1 MPNEDKY
8 LEYLKRATADLRE
21 TRRRLREVEE
31 ASREPI
37 AIVGMACR
45 FPGGVRTPEQLW
57 RIVADGV
64 DAVGEFPADRGWD
77 LAELHDP
84 TSTRPATSYIKTG
97 GFLDDV
103 ADFDP
108 ALFGIS
114 PREAL
119 AMDPQQRLLLETS
132 WEALE
137 RAGIDPTSLRG
148 SRTGV
153 FAGMMYHDY
162 HTRLGRV
169 SEELENFLGN
179 GNSGAVAAGRVS
191 YTFGFEGPALTADTA
206 CSSSLV
212 TLHLAVQALRNG
224 ECSLAL
230 AGGVAMMAIPE
241 PFIQFSRQRALA
253 KDGRCKAFA
262 DAADGTGLSEG
273 AGMLLVERLSDAQRL
288 GHPIVAVIRGTAVNQ
303 DGASSGLTAPNGPSQ
318 QRVIRQAL
326 ANAGLEAADVDT
338 VEGHGTGTSLGDP
351 IEAQAV
357 LATYGREHRP
367 DKPLYLGSLKS
378 NLGHTQAA
386 AGVGGIIKM
395 VLAMRHGVLP
405 ATLHVDRPSS
415 KVDWTA
421 GSVELLTEARDWVSD
436 GPRRAGISSFGI
448 SGTNAHVIV
457 EEPPAAEPV
466 ERVAA
471 TRAHTPWVL
480 SGKTAD
486 ALRAQAG
493 RLAAH
498 LEEHPETDPAAVA
511 ATLARGR
518 ARLDHRA
525 VVLAET
531 GSNPLAALRSLA
543 EGAKSPDVVTGTGT
557 DGALA
562 VLFSGQGSQRPGMG
576 RELYG
581 RFAAFT
587 TAFDET
593 CAALDEHTA
602 VGVKSLVFAEPGSPE
617 AELLY
622 QTEHTQPALF
632 AIEVALYRLLESFGV
647 RPDFLVGH
655 SIGELT
661 AAHLAGVLSLEDA
674 AGLVV
679 KRAQLMQ
686 TLPPT
691 GAMATLAA
699 TPDDLGELPGTV
711 SIAAVNSPDS
721 LVISGDR
728 DAVTAIVEEWKARG
742 RKAKAL
748 KVSHAFHSPHTEA
761 ILPAFR
767 AYAATL
773 TYHEPRIPV
782 ISDVTGELADQLTD
796 PDYWTRHIREA
807 VRFGPA
813 IETLAARGVT
823 GFLEV
828 GPDTTLTTLAGHT
841 LGAGDHATA
850 AMLHPGKPEERSVLD
865 ALSTLVAKTAV
876 RPDLGA
882 WLPERET
889 AALPTYAFQHKRYW
903 LDATD
908 TGGNVATAG
917 LGAAGHPLLGA
928 ATGLAGGDGYL
939 FTGRLSTATSPWLA
953 EHVVLGNVL
962 LPATAYVDI
971 ALHTGAHVGAE
982 HLAELTLAAPLVIP
996 EDGAVRLQVLAAPA
1010 DDEGRRELT
1019 VHSRAERAEDDEPWQ
1034 LHATGLLAPQPAAR
1048 PGAGLSAGAESA
1060 ADPAAAARPA

>member
-1 MPNEDKY
+1 
-8 LEYLKRATADLRE
+8 
-21 TRRRLREVEE
+21 
-31 ASREPI
+31 
-37 AIVGMACR
+37 
-45 FPGGVRTPEQLW
+45 
-57 RIVADGV
+57 
-64 DAVGEFPADRGWD
+64 
-77 LAELHDP
+77 
-84 TSTRPATSYIKTG
+84 
-97 GFLDDV
+97 
-103 ADFDP
+103 
-108 ALFGIS
+108 
-114 PREAL
+114 
-119 AMDPQQRLLLETS
+119 
-132 WEALE
+132 
-137 RAGIDPTSLRG
+137 
-148 SRTGV
+148 V

-191 YTFGFEGPALTADTA
+191 YTFGLEGPALTADTA

-224 ECSLAL
+224 ECELAL

-288 GHPIVAVIRGTAVNQ
+288 GHPIVGVIRGTAVNQ

-326 ANAGLEAADVDT
+326 ANAGLAAADVDT

-357 LATYGREHRP
+357 LATYGREHAA

-395 VLAMRHGVLP
+395 VLAMRHNLLP
-405 ATLHVDRPSS
+405 ATLHVDAPSS
-415 KVDWTA
+415 NVDWSA
-421 GSVELLTEARDWVSD
+421 GSVELLTEAREWAP
-436 GPRRAGISSFGI
+436 GENPRRAGISSFGI

-466 ERVAA
+466 ERSAA
-471 TRAHTPWVL
+471 AHAHTPWVL

-486 ALRAQAG
+486 ALRAQA
-493 RLAAH
+493 RQLADH
-498 LEEHPETDPAAVA
+498 LREHPEADPAAVA

-518 ARLDHRA
+518 ARLEHRA

-531 GSNPLAALRSLA
+531 GETPYDALAAVA
-543 EGAKSPDVVTGTGT
+543 DGAQSPDVVTGTGT

-581 RFAAFT
+581 RFEAFT

-593 CAALDEHTA
+593 CAALDEHTTT
-602 VGVKSLVFAEPGSPE
+602 GVKSLVFAEPGSPE

-699 TPDDLGELPGTV
+699 TPDDLGPLPGSV
-711 SIAAVNSPDS
+711 SIAAINSPDS

-728 DAVTAIVEEWKARG
+728 DAVTTIVEEWNARG

-767 AYAATL
+767 EYAATL
-773 TYHEPRIPV
+773 TYHEPRIPI
-782 ISDVTGELADQLTD
+782 ISDVTGELAAQLTD
-796 PDYWTRHIREA
+796 PGYWARHIREA

-823 GFLEV
+823 
-828 GPDTTLTTLAGHT
+828 
-841 LGAGDHATA
+841 
-850 AMLHPGKPEERSVLD
+850 
-865 ALSTLVAKTAV
+865 
-876 RPDLGA
+876 
-882 WLPERET
+882 
-889 AALPTYAFQHKRYW
+889 
-903 LDATD
+903 
-908 TGGNVATAG
+908 
-917 LGAAGHPLLGA
+917 
-928 ATGLAGGDGYL
+928 
-939 FTGRLSTATSPWLA
+939 
-953 EHVVLGNVL
+953 
-962 LPATAYVDI
+962 
-971 ALHTGAHVGAE
+971 
-982 HLAELTLAAPLVIP
+982 
-996 EDGAVRLQVLAAPA
+996 
-1010 DDEGRRELT
+1010 
-1019 VHSRAERAEDDEPWQ
+1019 
-1034 LHATGLLAPQPAAR
+1034 
-1048 PGAGLSAGAESA
+1048 
-1060 ADPAAAARPA
+1060 